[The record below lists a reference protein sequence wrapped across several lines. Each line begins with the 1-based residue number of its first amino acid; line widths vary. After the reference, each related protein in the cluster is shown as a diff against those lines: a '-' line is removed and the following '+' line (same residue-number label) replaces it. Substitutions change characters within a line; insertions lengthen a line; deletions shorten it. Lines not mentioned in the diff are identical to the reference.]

1 MSGKFQ
7 PTVEQLLSVIK
18 TQTEIV
24 KLGLDLDSVMTVVA
38 QQSKNIIE
46 ADGAIIEL
54 LETNEMVV
62 HSVSD
67 HNLNLLGHRIKV
79 KNTLSGL
86 CIEKKEILYSPD
98 TETDPRV
105 DVFACRYVGL
115 RSMAV
120 VPLIHCEEPLG
131 VLKIYSKKVAAFAE
145 GDLRLLELMSELIA
159 AAMYHATRFGTQ
171 ELYRM
176 ATQDVL
182 TELSNRSHFLDHF
195 RRCLAS
201 TQSTQNYFALLMI
214 DMDGLK
220 QINDQYGH
228 RVGDAALKEF
238 AQRLKMVIRV
248 QDHLARIGGDEF
260 AIILTQLADP
270 KLSLNVVDRINVVC
284 DQEFIF
290 ENKNL
295 SIRAS
300 TGVAIYPT
308 HADSVEQLLE
318 YADQQMYL
326 SKRSKKQSEDLS
338 GFNQLIIDS

>member
-1 MSGKFQ
+1 
-7 PTVEQLLSVIK
+7 
-18 TQTEIV
+18 
-24 KLGLDLDSVMTVVA
+24 
-38 QQSKNIIE
+38 
-46 ADGAIIEL
+46 
-54 LETNEMVV
+54 
-62 HSVSD
+62 
-67 HNLNLLGHRIKV
+67 
-79 KNTLSGL
+79 
-86 CIEKKEILYSPD
+86 
-98 TETDPRV
+98 
-105 DVFACRYVGL
+105 
-115 RSMAV
+115 MAV

>member
-1 MSGKFQ
+1 MSGKYQ

-18 TQTEIV
+18 TQTAIV
-24 KLGLDLDSVMTVVA
+24 KLGLDLNSVMTVVA
-38 QQSKNIIE
+38 QQAKTIIE

-54 LETNEMVV
+54 LEADEMVV

-67 HNLNLLGHRIKV
+67 SNLSLLGHRIKI
-79 KNTLSGL
+79 KNSLSGR
-86 CIEKKEILYSPD
+86 CIEEKEILYSQN
-98 TETDPRV
+98 TEIDPRV
-105 DVFACRYVGL
+105 DVIACRYVGL

-120 VPLIHCEEPLG
+120 VPLIHCDEPLG
-131 VLKIYSKKVAAFAE
+131 VLKIYSHKVKAFAT
-145 GDLRLLELMSELIA
+145 GDLQLLELMSELIA

-176 ATQDVL
+176 ATQDGL
-182 TELSNRSHFLDHF
+182 TELSNRSQFLDHF

-201 TQSTQNYFALLMI
+201 AQSTQNYFALLMI

-220 QINDQYGH
+220 PINDQYGH

-238 AQRLKMVIRV
+238 AQRLKMVIRT
-248 QDHLARIGGDEF
+248 QDHIARIGGDEF

-270 KLSLNVVDRINVVC
+270 EQSLTVVDRINDTC
-284 DQEFIF
+284 ELDFIF

-300 TGVAIYPT
+300 TGIAIYPT
-308 HADSVEQLLE
+308 HATTVEELLE

-326 SKRSKKQSEDLS
+326 SKRSKK
-338 GFNQLIIDS
+338 

>member
-1 MSGKFQ
+1 
-7 PTVEQLLSVIK
+7 
-18 TQTEIV
+18 
-24 KLGLDLDSVMTVVA
+24 
-38 QQSKNIIE
+38 
-46 ADGAIIEL
+46 
-54 LETNEMVV
+54 
-62 HSVSD
+62 
-67 HNLNLLGHRIKV
+67 
-79 KNTLSGL
+79 
-86 CIEKKEILYSPD
+86 
-98 TETDPRV
+98 
-105 DVFACRYVGL
+105 
-115 RSMAV
+115 
-120 VPLIHCEEPLG
+120 
-131 VLKIYSKKVAAFAE
+131 
-145 GDLRLLELMSELIA
+145 
-159 AAMYHATRFGTQ
+159 
-171 ELYRM
+171 
-176 ATQDVL
+176 
-182 TELSNRSHFLDHF
+182 
-195 RRCLAS
+195 
-201 TQSTQNYFALLMI
+201 MI